1 MRCASFSRVADF
13 PTLSRPLKSGSASSE
28 PERSDSPERGDLMT
42 RHRGLG
48 RRTLLVSAL
57 TLVSRIVGFVREM
70 LAAALFGDQS
80 PIFDA
85 FVTAWRAP
93 NLFRRFLGEGAL
105 STSLQTSI
113 TRADGEGGDAA
124 GRALFL
130 GTVRV
135 TSWLLL
141 FVCAA
146 VMLVVYHLPDVMPFT
161 GWPWLGADPAP
172 VRELTVRVMPYV
184 VLICLSALCM
194 GGLQVR
200 GHFAAPAF
208 APVLMNVVWVG
219 ALLVIGSRF
228 GWPGDQEQSYEVQLE
243 MARWLGW
250 GVLLAG
256 VAQLASQ
263 VPALVRNGLLGG
275 AVDEPSVRDSR
286 REAWAVLRR
295 SAPLAIGAAVYQIN
309 VMVDGLMA
317 EEFLRNGGPTA
328 HYYANRIQQ
337 FPMALI
343 AVAATSAVFPALQA
357 LGYQRELGK
366 VRGLHDRTQ
375 LAVVF
380 LALPASAGLFVLAEP
395 LASVLFERGAY
406 GADGVARIA
415 AALRMLSLAVLP
427 AGAVGLAGRTYY
439 ALGDFRTPVKIS
451 IAMLATNVVLN
462 VAFVSQRGL
471 GMDAD
476 GLALATS
483 ITTWGNLFLLLP
495 GLSSKLQLPSASE
508 RVFPRI
514 GAMASAAVA
523 CGLAAHFAHGAALA
537 IGPVTALF
545 TAIAAGAGAFFG
557 AASLLGVEELALM
570 RKRFS
575 RK

>member
-1 MRCASFSRVADF
+1 M
-13 PTLSRPLKSGSASSE
+13 L
-28 PERSDSPERGDLMT
+28 

-57 TLVSRIVGFVREM
+57 TLVSRLVGFVREM

-80 PIFDA
+80 PVFDA

-124 GRALFL
+124 GRALFQS
-130 GTVRV
+130 TVRV
-135 TSWLLL
+135 TSWVLLL
-141 FVCAA
+141 VCAA
-146 VMLVVYHLPDVMPFT
+146 VMLLVYHLPDVMPFT

-184 VLICLSALCM
+184 VLVCLSALCM

-200 GHFAAPAF
+200 GHFATPAF
-208 APVLMNVVWVG
+208 APVLMNVVWV
-219 ALLVIGSRF
+219 ATLLLIGSRF
-228 GWPGDQEQSYEVQLE
+228 GWPGDSEQSYETQLE

-256 VAQLASQ
+256 VVQFGAQ
-263 VPALVRNGLLGG
+263 VPALYRHGLLGG
-275 AVDEPSVRDSR
+275 RRDELSIRNSR
-286 REAWAVLRR
+286 GEAWAVIKR

-343 AVAATSAVFPALQA
+343 AVAATSSVFPALQA
-357 LGYQRELGK
+357 LGFQRELK
-366 VRGLHDRTQ
+366 KLRGLHDRTQ

-380 LALPASAGLFVLAEP
+380 LALPASAGLFVLAGP

-415 AALRMLSLAVLP
+415 AALRMLALALLP

-439 ALGDFRTPVKIS
+439 SLGDFRTPVRIS
-451 IAMLATNVVLN
+451 IAMLLTNVVLN
-462 VAFVSQRGL
+462 VAFVSQHGL

-476 GLALATS
+476 GLALATT

-508 RVFPRI
+508 RVFARI
-514 GAMASAAVA
+514 GAMGSAALA
-523 CGLAAHFAHGAALA
+523 CGLAAHFVHGAATS
-537 IGPVTALF
+537 IGPVAALF
-545 TAIAAGAGAFFG
+545 SGIAAGAAAFFL
-557 AASLLGVEELALM
+557 AARLLRIEEMSRM
-570 RKRFS
+570 RERFS